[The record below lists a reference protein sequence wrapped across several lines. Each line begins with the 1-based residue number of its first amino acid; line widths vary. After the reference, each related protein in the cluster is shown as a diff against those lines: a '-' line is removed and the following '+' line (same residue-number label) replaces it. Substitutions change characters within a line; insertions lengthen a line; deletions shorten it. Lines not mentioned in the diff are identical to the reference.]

1 MLIILY
7 HCIAVYY
14 KDGIHFGYSIET
26 SKKGNEQDNPFTYNY
41 FNNSL
46 WQSVC
51 PGDKALDP
59 SGLHKLCR
67 GEQYR
72 STEADASDRIG

>member
-1 MLIILY
+1 MMSLIFTLITMLIILY

-41 FNNSL
+41 F
-46 WQSVC
+46 
-51 PGDKALDP
+51 
-59 SGLHKLCR
+59 
-67 GEQYR
+67 
-72 STEADASDRIG
+72 